1 MYGLDK
7 LNKIITIRKIIL
19 SFLINNYNQDLF
31 AKSNLTYQKVI
42 DSSDKLVAIK
52 QIIKRS
58 NVSLDDILTSMEER
72 FNYVSS
78 SNNVYW
84 YRHEGVMTARVE
96 KTATETI
103 IRFAKDANIMMQ
115 YFPWE

>member
-42 DSSDKLVAIK
+42 DSSDKLENMFNTKSRAK
-52 QIIKRS
+52 NSMII
-58 NVSLDDILTSMEER
+58 
-72 FNYVSS
+72 
-78 SNNVYW
+78 
-84 YRHEGVMTARVE
+84 
-96 KTATETI
+96 
-103 IRFAKDANIMMQ
+103 
-115 YFPWE
+115 

>member
-1 MYGLDK
+1 MKNYQHGGTLGGFNGL
-7 LNKIITIRKIIL
+7 RF
-19 SFLINNYNQDLF
+19 SFTNSSDLYYEF
-31 AKSNLTYQKVI
+31 

-52 QIIKRS
+52 QIIKRA
-58 NVSLDDILTSMEER
+58 NVSFDDILTSMEER

-84 YRHEGVMTARVE
+84 YSHEGVMTVRVE

-103 IRFAKDANIMMQ
+103 IRFAKDASIMMQ

>member
-42 DSSDKLVAIK
+42 DSSDKLENMFNTKSRAK
-52 QIIKRS
+52 NSMII
-58 NVSLDDILTSMEER
+58 IL
-72 FNYVSS
+72 
-78 SNNVYW
+78 
-84 YRHEGVMTARVE
+84 
-96 KTATETI
+96 
-103 IRFAKDANIMMQ
+103 
-115 YFPWE
+115 

>member
-42 DSSDKLVAIK
+42 DSSDKLENIANCK
-52 QIIKRS
+52 MK
-58 NVSLDDILTSMEER
+58 L
-72 FNYVSS
+72 
-78 SNNVYW
+78 
-84 YRHEGVMTARVE
+84 
-96 KTATETI
+96 ATLRE
-103 IRFAKDANIMMQ
+103 
-115 YFPWE
+115 

>member
-42 DSSDKLVAIK
+42 DSSDKLENMFNTKSRAK
-52 QIIKRS
+52 
-58 NVSLDDILTSMEER
+58 NSM
-72 FNYVSS
+72 
-78 SNNVYW
+78 
-84 YRHEGVMTARVE
+84 
-96 KTATETI
+96 I
-103 IRFAKDANIMMQ
+103 IRS
-115 YFPWE
+115 

>member
-42 DSSDKLVAIK
+42 DSSDNLENMFNTKSRAK
-52 QIIKRS
+52 
-58 NVSLDDILTSMEER
+58 NSM
-72 FNYVSS
+72 
-78 SNNVYW
+78 
-84 YRHEGVMTARVE
+84 
-96 KTATETI
+96 I
-103 IRFAKDANIMMQ
+103 IRS
-115 YFPWE
+115 

>member
-42 DSSDKLVAIK
+42 DSSDKLE
-52 QIIKRS
+52 
-58 NVSLDDILTSMEER
+58 NM
-72 FNYVSS
+72 FNTKSRAK
-78 SNNVYW
+78 NF
-84 YRHEGVMTARVE
+84 M
-96 KTATETI
+96 I
-103 IRFAKDANIMMQ
+103 IRS
-115 YFPWE
+115 